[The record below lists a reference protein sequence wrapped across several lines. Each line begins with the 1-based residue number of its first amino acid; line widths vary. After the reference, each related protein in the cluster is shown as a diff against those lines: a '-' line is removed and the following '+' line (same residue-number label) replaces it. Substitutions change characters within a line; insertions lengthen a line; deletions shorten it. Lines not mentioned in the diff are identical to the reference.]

1 MRFYWPIAKVDAEQ
15 RMVWGYASTEAE
27 DDQGETITRQALE
40 AALDDYMRFANIR
53 EMHQPSAVGVAKEA
67 GVDDKGLYLG
77 AKIVDADAWHK
88 VVEGVYKGFSIGGR
102 VTARDP
108 ADRRLITA
116 LHLTEISVVDRPANP
131 EAVFDCWKLST
142 GPATGGSM
150 ANTEATT
157 RAPLQIWDCG
167 VAGHRHLAKAEAVRC
182 LEGHE
187 PAAATAA
194 GDHDENAAESGGDDP
209 YGSVDYADPG
219 YRPDGKKRYPID
231 TERHIRAAWAFIH
244 QPSHA
249 RRYTAGQL
257 ERIKARIVAAWQAK
271 IDPGGPPAAAS
282 EHHPTADRARKSL
295 AEVGRLAQII
305 LDLDW
310 LYDRIAAEAATEADG
325 SPLPQLLLGIITEL
339 CDFLEALVAEESA
352 ELVDCGNGSAAGEV
366 AAMAI
371 ADTLRKARPPDFAPV
386 ASGLAKLADEILPR
400 LDALQKRVEE
410 IARTPLPPQTVA
422 RGFAGLSKR
431 EDAGGTIAATEDI
444 VAALARMSDEER
456 TLTLIKAAHAN
467 PIAPFGAP
475 FGRPAGFAT
484 R

>member
-27 DDQGETITRQALE
+27 DDQGETVTREALT

-53 EMHQPSAVGVAKEA
+53 EMHQPSAVGVATEA
-67 GVDDKGLYLG
+67 AVDDKGLYLG
-77 AKIVDADAWHK
+77 AKIVDADAWQK

-116 LHLTEISVVDRPANP
+116 LRLTEISVVDRPANP
-131 EAVFDCWKLST
+131 DAVFDCWKFST

-150 ANTEATT
+150 ATIAATT
-157 RAPLQIWDCG
+157 GAPVQIWDCG

-187 PAAATAA
+187 PAAATAP
-194 GDHDENAAESGGDDP
+194 GEHDEDAAEGDGDP
-209 YGSVDYADPG
+209 YGDVDYADPG

-244 QPSHA
+244 QPGNA
-249 RRYTAGQL
+249 RRYTAAQL
-257 ERIKARIVAAWQAK
+257 ERIKARIVAAWQEK
-271 IDPGGPPAAAS
+271 VDRDGPPAAVSGPGRAA
-282 EHHPTADRARKSL
+282 EPARKSL
-295 AEVGRLAQII
+295 AEVGRLAQLI

-310 LYDRIAAEAATEADG
+310 LYDRIAIEAATEADD
-325 SPLPQLLLGIITEL
+325 SPLAPQLQGIIAEL
-339 CDFLEALVAEESA
+339 CDFLQSLVAEESA
-352 ELVDCGNGSAAGEV
+352 ELVDGSDGSAQADL
-366 AAMAI
+366 AALAI
-371 ADTLRKARPPDFAPV
+371 AGNLRKVRRPDFAPV
-386 ASGLAKLADEILPR
+386 ATGLAKLAGEIMPR
-400 LDALQKRVEE
+400 LDALQKRVEQ

-422 RGFAGLSKR
+422 RGFVGLSKR
-431 EDAGGTIAATEDI
+431 KDAGGTIPPAEDV

-467 PIAPFGAP
+467 PIVPV
-475 FGRPAGFAT
+475 GRSAGVAT
-484 R
+484 W